1 MPGNTRNQD
10 KTSTAKIDD
19 IVKTLASVATPGMK
33 PKDLI
38 AAVKEKHPDVS
49 KKEIVRAAF
58 YSLTDGNG
66 VDAEKAR
73 DLHAFALSER
83 ASDADEAPAAK
94 RPLKSKRKTAAK
106 AGAKLGHPTAH

>member
-1 MPGNTRNQD
+1 M
-10 KTSTAKIDD
+10 AKIDV
-19 IVKTLASVATPGMK
+19 IAKTLANVAAPGMK

-58 YSLTDGNG
+58 YTLTDSNG
-66 VDAEKAR
+66 VDADKAR

-83 ASDADEAPAAK
+83 ASVVDDAPVAK
-94 RPLKSKRKTAAK
+94 RRVNSKRKRVAK
-106 AGAKLGHPTAH
+106 AAPTTAH